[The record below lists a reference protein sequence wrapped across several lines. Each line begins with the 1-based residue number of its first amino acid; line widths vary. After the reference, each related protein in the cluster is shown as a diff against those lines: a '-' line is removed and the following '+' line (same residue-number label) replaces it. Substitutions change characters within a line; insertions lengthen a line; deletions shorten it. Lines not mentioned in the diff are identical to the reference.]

1 MQNIVDDLKPEAVY
15 FGDEN
20 GMRTAYLFL
29 NIKDNSEI
37 PAIAEPFFL
46 AFNAHVEVHPAMN
59 ARTWRRR
66 PPRSRTPRGSTGHR

>member
-1 MQNIVDDLKPEAVY
+1 MGI
-15 FGDEN
+15 EN

-59 ARTWRRR
+59 AQDLAKAAPAIQNAARKYGPQVKT
-66 PPRSRTPRGSTGHR
+66 SAA